1 MWWEVNPRVNYPL
14 KTALVELGDQ
24 EEVNIEDKT
33 STYYVSNQRHA
44 SWLGLAS
51 QKSQRHG
58 MHTGSRG
65 IPKELAKEGCPAK
78 IPVDLL
84 PIGSVAADLY
94 QQEMGSMLK
103 RESTFGCDPF
113 PLNNG
118 LKLSL
123 VLILTCYHCMKMWFT
138 ITTAL

>member
-58 MHTGSRG
+58 MHTGSQG
-65 IPKELAKEGCPAK
+65 IPKNW
-78 IPVDLL
+78 
-84 PIGSVAADLY
+84 
-94 QQEMGSMLK
+94 LK
-103 RESTFGCDPF
+103 KAVLQKFPWTFC
-113 PLNNG
+113 L
-118 LKLSL
+118 L
-123 VLILTCYHCMKMWFT
+123 VLLQLTCISRKWDPC
-138 ITTAL
+138 